1 MMLLLEE
8 RSAVT
13 GQGGGGQI
21 KKVRYS
27 VGSWSVKAKAKAK
40 GTARSEVCRGSTKYG
55 SRSRG
60 GGVVASTFE
69 PFHSHL
75 PIPPPG
81 LTDQIRSRDLKLAPS
96 NACRA

>member
-27 VGSWSVKAKAKAK
+27 VGRWSVKAKAKAK
-40 GTARSEVCRGSTKYG
+40 GTARSEVCRGSTK
-55 SRSRG
+55 
-60 GGVVASTFE
+60 
-69 PFHSHL
+69 
-75 PIPPPG
+75 
-81 LTDQIRSRDLKLAPS
+81 SRDLKLAPS